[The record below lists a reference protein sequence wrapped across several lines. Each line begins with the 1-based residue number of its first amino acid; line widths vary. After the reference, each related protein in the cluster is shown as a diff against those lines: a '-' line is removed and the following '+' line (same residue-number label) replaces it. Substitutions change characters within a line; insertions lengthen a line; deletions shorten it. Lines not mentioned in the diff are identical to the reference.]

1 VKLAV
6 VGTGY
11 VGLVSG
17 VCLAAKGHT
26 VICVDTNPKIV
37 NALNAGEPHIFEV
50 GLPELLAEVRAAG
63 RFSATQD
70 LQAALAE
77 VDTVIIAVG
86 TPSADGVID
95 LSYVEGVGRSIGEY
109 IGTHDRHIS
118 VIVKSTVV
126 PGTTDTFVRQAIEK
140 ASGKAFPAFGLGMN
154 PEFLREG
161 DAISD
166 FGEPDRIVLGF
177 EDPLTLARLEEL
189 YAPWNVDKVRV
200 NTRTAE
206 LIKYAN
212 NALLATQISAMNEI
226 ANLAAALGGVD
237 AMDVLAGVRLDKRWN
252 PILPDGSR
260 ANPAILTYLVPGC
273 GFGGSCF
280 PKDVQALRSH
290 GERLNLPMHMLNA
303 VLDVNDVQ
311 AEQVI
316 EILRRAIPGLKAKRA
331 LVLGLAFKPGT
342 DDVRESASLK
352 IVGRLAAEAG
362 KVVAND
368 PIAIENFQAA
378 LGALAEKITFEP
390 SWRDEIA
397 NADII
402 VVATAWPEYQ
412 SLADHDLSGK
422 IVFDARRA
430 FAPDQFAGATYLTI
444 GRRDLSAS

>member
-1 VKLAV
+1 MKLAI

-26 VICVDTNPKIV
+26 VICVDTNPRIV
-37 NALNAGEPHIFEV
+37 AALNAGEPHIFEV
-50 GLPELLAEVRAAG
+50 GLPELLTEVRAEG
-63 RFSATQD
+63 RFFATQD
-70 LQAALAE
+70 LQAALDQ
-77 VDTVIIAVG
+77 VDLVMIAVG

-95 LSYVEGVGRSIGEY
+95 LSYVEGVAQSIGEY
-109 IGTHDRHIS
+109 IKGRDRHIS

-126 PGTTDTFVRQAIEK
+126 PGTTDTVVRQAIEK
-140 ASGKAFPAFGLGMN
+140 ASGKSFPAFGLGMN

-161 DAISD
+161 DAIDD
-166 FGEPDRIVLGF
+166 FINPDRIVLGF
-177 EDPLTLARLEEL
+177 EDPKTLKRLEAL
-189 YAPWNVDKVRV
+189 YAPWEVDKVRV

-252 PILPDGSR
+252 PILADGSR
-260 ANPAILTYLVPGC
+260 AEPKILTYLVPGC

-290 GERLNLPMHMLNA
+290 GERLGLPMHMLNA

-311 AEQVI
+311 ADQVM
-316 EILRRAIPGLKAKRA
+316 EILRRALPGIASKRV

-352 IVGRLAAEAG
+352 IVTRLAAEAAQ
-362 KVVAND
+362 VVAHD
-368 PIAIENFQAA
+368 PIAAENFSAA
-378 LGALAEKITFEP
+378 LGALAGKVAFTTA
-390 SWRDEIA
+390 WQDEVPK
-397 NADII
+397 ADVV
-402 VVATAWPEYQ
+402 VVATAWSEYQ
-412 SLADHDLSGK
+412 SLSDHDFSGK
-422 IVFDARRA
+422 MLFDARRA
-430 FAPDQFAGATYLTI
+430 FTPAQFAGAAGYLTI
-444 GRRDLSAS
+444 GRRV